1 MSAGDVYTYSPTQR
15 HCTEGLAIE
24 DERGRLFDWYWGSSR
39 DSMLD
44 KTVSRDAED
53 LKLIANLNDYDLTP
67 QDGRQGN
74 SEYAPKDR
82 LVIHSQH
89 GLQRTYYI
97 RKGATPDLSTKI
109 ENAREELRKA
119 EEAMRSA
126 RRSVERAREELAR
139 LEEVAVT
146 S

>member
-1 MSAGDVYTYSPTQR
+1 MTAGDVYTYTPAR
-15 HCTEGLAIE
+15 HHCTEGLAIE

-44 KTVSRDAED
+44 KVVSSDAED
-53 LKLIANLNDYDLTP
+53 LEFIANLGDYDLTP
-67 QDGRQGN
+67 RDGRESN
-74 SEYAPKDR
+74 RDYAPEDR

-89 GLQRTYYI
+89 GLQRTYYV

-109 ENAREELRKA
+109 ENAREKLRDA
-119 EEAMRSA
+119 ESAARSA
-126 RRSVERAREELAR
+126 QFQVDWAREELAK
-139 LEEVAVT
+139 LEAGVQ